1 MDKNIKVYS
10 RQSDV
15 DVFYNEA
22 SLVLNL
28 SDKTQFI
35 ETFGMTAL
43 EAMSCGLPVIVPT
56 VGGIA
61 EMVSDGQNGYKI
73 DVQDLEKIKET
84 IETVFSNPDLYHHLA
99 QNARNESQKYSYGE
113 MIDKISSLF

>member
-1 MDKNIKVYS
+1 MDKNIVIYP
-10 RQSDV
+10 RQSNV

-56 VGGIA
+56 EGGIA
-61 EMVSDGQNGYKI
+61 EMVKESVNGYKI
-73 DVQDLEKIKET
+73 DVSELDRIKRT
-84 IETVFSNPDLYHHLA
+84 IEAVLSDPDLYHRLA
-99 QNARNESQKYSYGE
+99 IHAMVESQNYSYDN
-113 MIDKISSLF
+113 MIDKISSLL